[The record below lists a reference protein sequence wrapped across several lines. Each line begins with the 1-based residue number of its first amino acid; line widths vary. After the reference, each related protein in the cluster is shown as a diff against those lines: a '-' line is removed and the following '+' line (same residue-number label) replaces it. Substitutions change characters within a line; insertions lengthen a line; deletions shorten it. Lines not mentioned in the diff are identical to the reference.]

1 MRKFHYISQLE
12 EKDCG
17 IAALAM
23 ILKRHGSDVSLANIR
38 ERCQTSLS
46 GTTALGLVKAA
57 ESFNM
62 DVRPIQA
69 DLTLFNMKDLPL
81 PFIAHVEKKG
91 QYLHYYVVYGFTKNK
106 VIIADPD
113 PTVAKTAMTLQ
124 EFSKEW
130 TGVALFMSP
139 SPRYKPFK
147 ENKNSILSFLPIIS
161 RQKGLIA
168 NIVVASLLVTL
179 ISIAGS
185 YYMQL
190 VIDAY
195 IPSAMSNT
203 LTVVSLGLIATYVLQ
218 QLLSFARTYLLTI
231 MGQRLSIEV
240 IPSYIRHLFELPVN
254 FFATRRTGEIVTRF
268 NDANTIIDAMANTIL
283 SLFLDLG
290 ITIIVGSVLAIQN
303 TKLFLL
309 SLISFPIYFLI
320 VYCFMKPFERLN
332 QEQMASNATLSS
344 SIIED
349 INGIET
355 IKSLTSEKTSYQ
367 KIDREFVD
375 YLKKS
380 FAHQKSEAIQNSIKQ
395 ATQLI
400 INVLVLWL
408 GAKLVI
414 SNQISVGQL
423 VTYNA
428 LLGYFTEPFQNIIN
442 LQAKLQTATVAN
454 RRLNEVYLV
463 KSEFKKSESQEL
475 HHNNPHNIIVD
486 DVSYQYGYQ
495 KNILHHFSIKIPFGE
510 KIALVG
516 VSGSGKSTLAKLLV
530 HFISPSAGNIFIGEQ
545 NIKHV
550 QRQNLR
556 QHILYLPQNPY
567 IFTGSILDNLTLGAR
582 ENTTQEDI
590 LHAVELA
597 DIKDDIENMPQSYQ
611 TEISE
616 EGGMSGGQKQRIA
629 LARALLSN
637 SQILILDESTSNL
650 DVATEKKIIDNLL
663 SLKNKTIIFI
673 AHRLT
678 IAEKVQRVILL
689 EKGIISE
696 DGSHAEL
703 IHKKSKYYHLVKH

>member
-1 MRKFHYISQLE
+1 M
-12 EKDCG
+12 
-17 IAALAM
+17 
-23 ILKRHGSDVSLANIR
+23 
-38 ERCQTSLS
+38 TS
-46 GTTALGLVKAA
+46 A
-57 ESFNM
+57 
-62 DVRPIQA
+62 P
-69 DLTLFNMKDLPL
+69 
-81 PFIAHVEKKG
+81 
-91 QYLHYYVVYGFTKNK
+91 
-106 VIIADPD
+106 
-113 PTVAKTAMTLQ
+113 
-124 EFSKEW
+124 
-130 TGVALFMSP
+130 
-139 SPRYKPFK
+139 
-147 ENKNSILSFLPIIS
+147 
-161 RQKGLIA
+161 
-168 NIVVASLLVTL
+168 
-179 ISIAGS
+179 
-185 YYMQL
+185 
-190 VIDAY
+190 
-195 IPSAMSNT
+195 
-203 LTVVSLGLIATYVLQ
+203 
-218 QLLSFARTYLLTI
+218 
-231 MGQRLSIEV
+231 
-240 IPSYIRHLFELPVN
+240 
-254 FFATRRTGEIVTRF
+254 
-268 NDANTIIDAMANTIL
+268 
-283 SLFLDLG
+283 
-290 ITIIVGSVLAIQN
+290 
-303 TKLFLL
+303 
-309 SLISFPIYFLI
+309 ISFPIYFLI

-332 QEQMASNATLSS
+332 QEQMASNETLSS

-454 RRLNEVYLV
+454 QRLNKVYLV

-590 LHAVELA
+590 LKAVELA
-597 DIKDDIENMPQSYQ
+597 DSKDDIENMPQSYQ

-703 IHKKSKYYHLVKH
+703 IHKKSKYYHLVKY

>member
-1 MRKFHYISQLE
+1 MKRFHYISQLE

-17 IAALAM
+17 VAALAM
-23 ILKRHGSDVSLANIR
+23 ILKHYGSDVSLANIR

-62 DVRPIQA
+62 SVRPIQA
-69 DLTLFNMKDLPL
+69 DITLFDMNDLPL
-81 PFIAHVEKKG
+81 PFIAHVEKKA
-91 QYLHYYVVYGFTKNK
+91 QYLHYYVVYGVTKDK
-106 VIIADPD
+106 ILLADPD
-113 PTVAKTAMTLQ
+113 PSVGKTSMTLQ
-124 EFSKEW
+124 EFSEEW
-130 TGVALFMSP
+130 TGVSLFMSP
-139 SPRYKPFK
+139 SPAYKPVK
-147 ENKNSILSFLPIIS
+147 ENKSSIQSFLPII
-161 RQKGLIA
+161 RHQKGLII
-168 NIVVASLLVTL
+168 NIIAASFLVTL

-190 VIDAY
+190 VIDTY
-195 IPSAMSNT
+195 IPDGMFNT
-203 LTVVSLGLIATYVLQ
+203 LTIISFGLIATYILQ
-218 QLLSFARTYLLTI
+218 QLLAFARSYLLTV

-240 IPSYIRHLFELPVN
+240 ILSYVRHLFELPVN

-268 NDANTIIDAMANTIL
+268 NDANAIIDAMANTIL

-290 ITIIVGSVLAIQN
+290 ITIIVGSILAIQN
-303 TKLFLL
+303 IQLFLL

-320 VYCFMKPFERLN
+320 VYCFMKPFEKLN

-355 IKSLTSEKTSYQ
+355 IKSLTSEQVSYQ

-380 FAHQKSEAIQNSIKQ
+380 FAHQKSEAIQSGIKQ

-400 INVLVLWL
+400 INVLILWF

-414 SNQISVGQL
+414 DNQISIGQL

-463 KSEFKKSESQEL
+463 ESEFQSIESQEIQS
-475 HHNNPHNIIVD
+475 NNSHNISID
-486 DVSYQYGYQ
+486 NISYQYGYQ
-495 KNILHHFSIKIPFGE
+495 SNILTQFSVNIPFGE

-516 VSGSGKSTLAKLLV
+516 TSGSGKSTLAKLLV
-530 HFISPSAGNIFIGEQ
+530 NFISPTTGTIKIGDQ
-545 NIKHV
+545 NIQQIK
-550 QRQNLR
+550 RQNLR
-556 QHILYLPQNPY
+556 QHVIYLPQNPY
-567 IFTGSILDNLTLGAR
+567 IFTGSILDNLILGAP
-582 ENTTQEDI
+582 EGTTQEAI

-597 DIKDDIENMPQSYQ
+597 DIKTDIENMPQNYQ

-616 EGGMSGGQKQRIA
+616 DGGMSGGQKQRIA
-629 LARALLSN
+629 LARALLSDAP
-637 SQILILDESTSNL
+637 ILILDESTSNL

-663 SLKNKTIIFI
+663 SLKDKTIIFI

-678 IAEKVQRVILL
+678 IAEKAHRVIFL
-689 EKGIISE
+689 ENGMITE
-696 DGSHAEL
+696 DGNHTHLMHNKAQ
-703 IHKKSKYYHLVKH
+703 YYHLVKG

>member
-1 MRKFHYISQLE
+1 M
-12 EKDCG
+12 
-17 IAALAM
+17 
-23 ILKRHGSDVSLANIR
+23 
-38 ERCQTSLS
+38 
-46 GTTALGLVKAA
+46 
-57 ESFNM
+57 
-62 DVRPIQA
+62 
-69 DLTLFNMKDLPL
+69 
-81 PFIAHVEKKG
+81 
-91 QYLHYYVVYGFTKNK
+91 
-106 VIIADPD
+106 
-113 PTVAKTAMTLQ
+113 
-124 EFSKEW
+124 
-130 TGVALFMSP
+130 
-139 SPRYKPFK
+139 
-147 ENKNSILSFLPIIS
+147 
-161 RQKGLIA
+161 
-168 NIVVASLLVTL
+168 
-179 ISIAGS
+179 
-185 YYMQL
+185 
-190 VIDAY
+190 
-195 IPSAMSNT
+195 
-203 LTVVSLGLIATYVLQ
+203 
-218 QLLSFARTYLLTI
+218 
-231 MGQRLSIEV
+231 
-240 IPSYIRHLFELPVN
+240 
-254 FFATRRTGEIVTRF
+254 
-268 NDANTIIDAMANTIL
+268 
-283 SLFLDLG
+283 
-290 ITIIVGSVLAIQN
+290 
-303 TKLFLL
+303 
-309 SLISFPIYFLI
+309 
-320 VYCFMKPFERLN
+320 
-332 QEQMASNATLSS
+332 
-344 SIIED
+344 
-349 INGIET
+349 
-355 IKSLTSEKTSYQ
+355 
-367 KIDREFVD
+367 
-375 YLKKS
+375 
-380 FAHQKSEAIQNSIKQ
+380 
-395 ATQLI
+395 
-400 INVLVLWL
+400 
-408 GAKLVI
+408 
-414 SNQISVGQL
+414 
-423 VTYNA
+423 
-428 LLGYFTEPFQNIIN
+428 
-442 LQAKLQTATVAN
+442 QAKLQTATVAN

-590 LHAVELA
+590 LHSVELA

>member
-1 MRKFHYISQLE
+1 MKRFDYISQLE

-17 IAALAM
+17 VSALAM
-23 ILKRHGSDVSLANIR
+23 ILKQYGSDVSLASIR
-38 ERCQTSLS
+38 ERCQTSLT

-62 DVRPIQA
+62 DVRPIKA
-69 DLTLFNMKDLPL
+69 DLTLFDMKDLPL
-81 PFIAHVEKKG
+81 PFIAHVEKNG
-91 QYLHYYVVYGFTKNK
+91 QYLHYYVVYHVTKNK
-106 VIIADPD
+106 IMIADPD
-113 PTVAKTAMTLQ
+113 PTVGKTTMTLQ
-124 EFSKEW
+124 DFSNEW

-139 SPRYKPFK
+139 SPEYKPVK
-147 ENKNSILSFLPIIS
+147 ENKSSIQSFLPIIG
-161 RQKGLIA
+161 RQKPLIV
-168 NIVVASLLVTL
+168 NIIAASLLITL

-195 IPSAMSNT
+195 VPNGQANT
-203 LTVVSLGLIATYVLQ
+203 LTIVSLGLIATYILQ
-218 QLLSFARTYLLTI
+218 QVLGFTRTYLLTV

-240 IPSYIRHLFELPVN
+240 ILSYIRHLFELPVN

-268 NDANTIIDAMANTIL
+268 NDANAIIDAMANTIL

-290 ITIIVGSVLAIQN
+290 ITIIVGSVLAVQNIQ
-303 TKLFLL
+303 LFLL
-309 SLISFPIYFLI
+309 SLISFPVYFLI
-320 VYCFMKPFERLN
+320 VYTFMKPFEHLN

-355 IKSLTSEKTSYQ
+355 IKSLTSEKSSYQ

-400 INVLVLWL
+400 INVLVLWF

-414 SNQISVGQL
+414 SNQLSVGQL

-442 LQAKLQTATVAN
+442 LQTKIQTATVAN

-463 KSEFKKSESQEL
+463 DSEFKANESQEL
-475 HHNNPHNIIVD
+475 QKDNSYDLKID
-486 DVSYQYGYQ
+486 KVSYQYGYQ
-495 KNILHHFSIKIPFGE
+495 KPILIDFSLKIAFGE

-530 HFISPSAGNIFIGEQ
+530 NFMSPSSGNIQIGSQ
-545 NIKHV
+545 DITHV
-550 QRQNLR
+550 HRQNLR
-556 QHILYLPQNPY
+556 RHVTYLPQNPY
-567 IFTGSILDNLTLGAR
+567 IFTGSILDNLTLGAPDG
-582 ENTTQEDI
+582 TTQEDI
-590 LHAVELA
+590 LNAVTLA
-597 DIKDDIENMPQSYQ
+597 DIKNDIESMPQNYQ

-616 EGGMSGGQKQRIA
+616 DGGMSGGQKQRIA
-629 LARALLSN
+629 LARALLSQ
-637 SQILILDESTSNL
+637 SPILILDESTSNL
-650 DVATEKKIIDNLL
+650 DVLTEKKIINNLL
-663 SLKNKTIIFI
+663 TIKNKTIIFI

-678 IAEKVQRVILL
+678 IAEKAQRVILL
-689 EKGIISE
+689 ESGAIAE
-696 DGSHAEL
+696 DGTHNELLTHHAQ
-703 IHKKSKYYHLVKH
+703 YYHLVNR